1 LLSFTHR
8 KQLTTN
14 DETQKMNAIQEL
26 NDLNRQY
33 KVELHR
39 VNQLTLTEW
48 VTLAK
53 RLGVCL
59 NDREEAATKI
69 ARMKRAN

>member
-8 KQLTTN
+8 KQLTPN
-14 DETQKMNAIQEL
+14 DETQNMAAIQEL

-33 KVELHR
+33 KVELYR
-39 VNQLTLTEW
+39 INQLSLTEW

-53 RLGVCL
+53 RLGVRL

-69 ARMKRAN
+69 ARMKRAK

>member
-1 LLSFTHR
+1 
-8 KQLTTN
+8 
-14 DETQKMNAIQEL
+14 MNAIQEL

-39 VNQLTLTEW
+39 INQLSLTEW

-53 RLGVCL
+53 RLGVRL
-59 NDREEAATKI
+59 NDREEAAKKL
-69 ARMKRAN
+69 ALRNRAK